1 MSEPSPEIIKQLKE
15 KYEDRSLHQVE
26 KYDPKDE
33 NTKYVFLMTGP
44 TRDELDKFDAEMLKA
59 SEVKDTADRKTA
71 IRSAVERAAYALI
84 RWPDRDECKRVFGL
98 HSDMVFTFAED
109 IRNFAGAS
117 FETRSKKL

>member
-1 MSEPSPEIIKQLKE
+1 MSEPSPEIIKQLKD
-15 KYEDRSLHQVE
+15 KFQDRSLHQVE

-59 SEVKDTADRKTA
+59 SEVKDTADRKNA

>member
-1 MSEPSPEIIKQLKE
+1 MSEPSPEIIKQLKD
-15 KYEDRSLHQVE
+15 KFQDRSLHQVE